1 VLVSGLESRENKMNH
16 YSRLLRNF
24 DWVLITA
31 TMLLLGFGFAVIYST
46 TFNISGG
53 SEALQQMLF
62 AAIGL
67 VGMVTLARMDYRI
80 LKKFSG
86 ILYLLTVAMLVAT
99 EFLGS
104 TKLGATRW
112 IDLGFMQF
120 QPSEVAKVFM
130 VIVMAK
136 FFAENVEQMHRPKVF
151 IKSVVYI
158 GIPTVLVALQPDL
171 GTAMTFAIIWGA
183 MLLVSNIKK
192 RYVVGIAGLTI
203 LAMPVVYAFFLK
215 EYQKHR
221 ILTFL
226 DPAADPTGT
235 GWNVAQAKI
244 AIGSGQ
250 FWGRGLGHGPQ
261 SQLNFVPFKHTDF
274 IFAALAEEMGF
285 VGAFA
290 IILLFGV
297 LLYRIL
303 RIAMLSR
310 DYFGMFIATGIF
322 AILFFHIFINI
333 GMNLGIMPVTG
344 IPLPLVSSGGTSV
357 VITLLC
363 LGIVESIFIRY
374 KKIDF

>member
-1 VLVSGLESRENKMNH
+1 MNH
-16 YSRLLRNF
+16 NARFLRNF

-31 TMLLLGFGFAVIYST
+31 TLLLLGFGFAVIYST

-53 SEALQQMLF
+53 SEVLQQILF
-62 AAIGL
+62 VVIGL
-67 VGMVTLARMDYRI
+67 FGMFLFARMDYRW

-86 ILYLLTVAMLVAT
+86 ILYLLSLIMLLAT
-99 EFLGS
+99 KFFGS

-112 IDLGFMQF
+112 IDLGFVQF
-120 QPSEVAKVFM
+120 QPSELAKIFM

-136 FFAENVEQMHRPKVF
+136 FFADNAEQMDQPKVF
-151 IKSVVYI
+151 VKSAVYI
-158 GIPTVLVALQPDL
+158 GIPTILVAIQPDL
-171 GTAMTFAIIWGA
+171 GTALTFVIIWGT
-183 MLLVSNIKK
+183 MLLVSKIKK
-192 RYVVGIAGLTI
+192 GYVLGVAGIGIA
-203 LAMPVVYAFFLK
+203 AMPIVYRFFLK
-215 EYQKHR
+215 DYQRHR

-226 DPAADPTGT
+226 NPAADPTGT

-290 IILLFGV
+290 VIILFGTI
-297 LLYRIL
+297 LYRSL
-303 RIAMLSR
+303 KIAMTSR
-310 DYFGMFIATGIF
+310 DYFGMFLATGIF
-322 AILFFHIFINI
+322 AMLFFHIFINI

-344 IPLPLVSSGGTSV
+344 IPLPLVSAGGTSV
-357 VITLLC
+357 IITLFAI
-363 LGIVESIFIRY
+363 GILESIFIRY

>member
-1 VLVSGLESRENKMNH
+1 
-16 YSRLLRNF
+16 
-24 DWVLITA
+24 
-31 TMLLLGFGFAVIYST
+31 
-46 TFNISGG
+46 
-53 SEALQQMLF
+53 
-62 AAIGL
+62 
-67 VGMVTLARMDYRI
+67 MDYR
-80 LKKFSG
+80 LLTKFSG
-86 ILYLLTVAMLVAT
+86 ILYLLTIIMLVAT
-99 EFLGS
+99 KFLGS

-112 IDLGFMQF
+112 IDFGFFQF
-120 QPSEVAKVFM
+120 QPSELAKVFM
-130 VIVMAK
+130 VIVLAK
-136 FFAENVEQMHRPKVF
+136 FFAENVEQMHRPRVF
-151 IKSVVYI
+151 LKSVVYI
-158 GIPTVLVALQPDL
+158 GIPTALVALQPDL
-171 GTAMTFAIIWGA
+171 GTALTFIIIWGA

-192 RYVVGIAGLTI
+192 RYV
-203 LAMPVVYAFFLK
+203 LAVAASAVLLMPVVYRFFLK
-215 EYQKHR
+215 DYQKHR

-226 DPAADPTGT
+226 NPAADPTGT

-250 FWGRGLGHGPQ
+250 LWGRGLGHGPQ

-285 VGAFA
+285 IGAFA
-290 IILLFGV
+290 IIILFGIV
-297 LLYRIL
+297 LYRVL

-322 AILFFHIFINI
+322 AVLFFHVFINI

-363 LGIVESIFIRY
+363 IGILESIFIRY